1 MEYYI
6 WNIVFYTILYL
17 PSIVE
22 HSIVAMKS
30 KLVEPTLY
38 FYTLYPLFLN
48 NDYGT
53 IFSFKLVLPNISL
66 NMNVLKI
73 IQAHIQSI
81 MFNKKVLQM
90 ISSASK
96 SILMLKWYY
105 HKQN

>member
-1 MEYYI
+1 LLSQHS
-6 WNIVFYTILYL
+6 TSIL
-17 PSIVE
+17 SI
-22 HSIVAMKS
+22 
-30 KLVEPTLY
+30 
-38 FYTLYPLFLN
+38 PLFLD

-66 NMNVLKI
+66 NMNVLKM

-96 SILMLKWYY
+96 SILVLKWYH